1 MRSIKNL
8 TILLLL
14 SITSGL
20 TPMAN
25 KKYITSKL
33 PQRDLK
39 VISAQQTNMIS
50 KTWYSIIM
58 EEFFDKQKKYSEDE
72 TLTKLESARIQR
84 NSLKDFSQN
93 YILKNMNT
101 LESYFQS
108 SMKDKYL
115 YLAWM
120 PPQITAKAT
129 AIAKATAKATA
140 KAKDKDKDQDVY
152 EQVLALVVCDKRED
166 NLVLK
171 CIITHPYW
179 TSDNI
184 EPKELK
190 KCLEALETKEQILN
204 VTEFYNDPSN
214 IRFKLDWSF

>member
-20 TPMAN
+20 TPMDN
-25 KKYITSKL
+25 KKYCTSKL
-33 PQRDLK
+33 PQTDLK
-39 VISAQQTNMIS
+39 VISAQQTNMVS

-120 PPQITAKAT
+120 PPQTKATAIAT
-129 AIAKATAKATA
+129 AIAKATAK
-140 KAKDKDKDQDVY
+140 DQDQDVY

>member
-14 SITSGL
+14 SLTSGL

-120 PPQITAKAT
+120 PPQITAKAA
-129 AIAKATAKATA
+129 AIAKATAK
-140 KAKDKDKDQDVY
+140 DQEIY

>member
-20 TPMAN
+20 TPMDN

-33 PQRDLK
+33 PQTDLK
-39 VISAQQTNMIS
+39 VISAQQTNMVS

-101 LESYFQS
+101 LESY
-108 SMKDKYL
+108 
-115 YLAWM
+115 
-120 PPQITAKAT
+120 
-129 AIAKATAKATA
+129 
-140 KAKDKDKDQDVY
+140 DQP
-152 EQVLALVVCDKRED
+152 
-166 NLVLK
+166 N
-171 CIITHPYW
+171 
-179 TSDNI
+179 
-184 EPKELK
+184 
-190 KCLEALETKEQILN
+190 
-204 VTEFYNDPSN
+204 
-214 IRFKLDWSF
+214 

>member
-1 MRSIKNL
+1 MRSTKRL

-14 SITSGL
+14 SLTSGL
-20 TPMAN
+20 TPMDN

-33 PQRDLK
+33 PQTDLK
-39 VISAQQTNMIS
+39 VISAQQTNMVS

-120 PPQITAKAT
+120 PPQITATAKAK
-129 AIAKATAKATA
+129 AKATAKDQ
-140 KAKDKDKDQDVY
+140 DKDVY

>member
-8 TILLLL
+8 TILLML
-14 SITSGL
+14 SLTSGL
-20 TPMAN
+20 TPMDN

-33 PQRDLK
+33 PQTDLK
-39 VISAQQTNMIS
+39 VISAQQTNMVS

-120 PPQITAKAT
+120 PPQITAKA
-129 AIAKATAKATA
+129 KATAKATA
-140 KAKDKDKDQDVY
+140 KDQDIY
-152 EQVLALVVCDKRED
+152 EQVLALVVCDKQED

>member
-1 MRSIKNL
+1 MRSTKRL

-14 SITSGL
+14 SLTSGL

-120 PPQITAKAT
+120 PPQITA
-129 AIAKATAKATA
+129 TAK
-140 KAKDKDKDQDVY
+140 DQDQDKDQEIY

>member
-8 TILLLL
+8 TILL

-20 TPMAN
+20 TPMDN
-25 KKYITSKL
+25 KKYCTSKL
-33 PQRDLK
+33 PQTDLK
-39 VISAQQTNMIS
+39 DNSAQQTNMVS

-115 YLAWM
+115 YRLGC
-120 PPQITAKAT
+120 PHKQK
-129 AIAKATAKATA
+129 
-140 KAKDKDKDQDVY
+140 Q
-152 EQVLALVVCDKRED
+152 Q
-166 NLVLK
+166 
-171 CIITHPYW
+171 
-179 TSDNI
+179 
-184 EPKELK
+184 
-190 KCLEALETKEQILN
+190 Q
-204 VTEFYNDPSN
+204 
-214 IRFKLDWSF
+214 

>member
-1 MRSIKNL
+1 MRFIKHSSI
-8 TILLLL
+8 ILLL
-14 SITSGL
+14 STTSSL
-20 TPMAN
+20 TPMDNN
-25 KKYITSKL
+25 KYSTSKL
-33 PQRDLK
+33 PQTDLK
-39 VISAQQTNMIS
+39 VISAQQTNVVS

-58 EEFFDKQKKYSEDE
+58 EEFFDKQKRYSEDE

-84 NSLKDFSQN
+84 NSLREFSKN

-120 PPQITAKAT
+120 PP
-129 AIAKATAKATA
+129 
-140 KAKDKDKDQDVY
+140 KDLSQDIVQDLSEEKKEIY
-152 EQVLALVVCDKRED
+152 EQILALVVCDKQYD
-166 NLVLK
+166 NLILK
-171 CIITHPYW
+171 CIITHPFW

>member
-14 SITSGL
+14 SLTSGL
-20 TPMAN
+20 TPMDN

-33 PQRDLK
+33 PQTDLK
-39 VISAQQTNMIS
+39 VISAQQTNMVS

-120 PPQITAKAT
+120 PPQTKATAIAT
-129 AIAKATAKATA
+129 AIAKAKATA
-140 KAKDKDKDQDVY
+140 KDQDKDVY

>member
-14 SITSGL
+14 SLTSGL
-20 TPMAN
+20 TPMDN

-58 EEFFDKQKKYSEDE
+58 EDFFDKQKKYSEDE

-93 YILKNMNT
+93 HILKNMNT

-120 PPQITAKAT
+120 PPQITAKAA
-129 AIAKATAKATA
+129 AIAKATAK
-140 KAKDKDKDQDVY
+140 DKDIY
-152 EQVLALVVCDKRED
+152 EQVLALVVCDKQED

>member
-20 TPMAN
+20 TPMDN

-33 PQRDLK
+33 PQTDLK
-39 VISAQQTNMIS
+39 VISAQQTNMVS

-120 PPQITAKAT
+120 PPQITAKAA
-129 AIAKATAKATA
+129 AIAKATAK
-140 KAKDKDKDQDVY
+140 DQEIY

>member
-1 MRSIKNL
+1 MDN
-8 TILLLL
+8 
-14 SITSGL
+14 
-20 TPMAN
+20 N
-25 KKYITSKL
+25 KYSTSKL
-33 PQRDLK
+33 PQTDLK
-39 VISAQQTNMIS
+39 VISAQQTNVVS

-58 EEFFDKQKKYSEDE
+58 EEFFDKQKRYSEDE

-84 NSLKDFSQN
+84 NSLREFSKN

-120 PPQITAKAT
+120 PP
-129 AIAKATAKATA
+129 
-140 KAKDKDKDQDVY
+140 KDLSQDIVQDLSEEKKEIY
-152 EQVLALVVCDKRED
+152 EQILALVVCDKQHD

-171 CIITHPYW
+171 CIITHPFW

>member
-14 SITSGL
+14 SLTSGL
-20 TPMAN
+20 TPMDN

-33 PQRDLK
+33 PQTDLK
-39 VISAQQTNMIS
+39 VISAQQTNMVS

-120 PPQITAKAT
+120 PPQTKATAIAT
-129 AIAKATAKATA
+129 AIAKAKATA
-140 KAKDKDKDQDVY
+140 KDQDKDVY
-152 EQVLALVVCDKRED
+152 EQVLGLVVCDKRED